1 MATLDWLP
9 TVEWSLKQFVDHAK
23 SVLSAREGDAVHR
36 FLQLVLAGKYVDPTS
51 GSRRV
56 RIIPRLDSEQLA
68 SLPLRATRDFDSLI
82 GITDDLP
89 FRRSIAVYPITN
101 FRDRLRKSNHL
112 TRSIKYQV
120 CVAQRALIEH

>member
-1 MATLDWLP
+1 MAPPPEWLP

-23 SVLSAREGDAVHR
+23 TVLFDREGDAIHR
-36 FLQLVLAGKYVDPTS
+36 FLQRVLAGKLVDHTG

-56 RIIPRLDSEQLA
+56 RINPLLDAELA
-68 SLPLRATRDFDSLI
+68 GSLPLRATRDFDSLI

-101 FRDRLRKSNHL
+101 FRDRLCKSNHL
-112 TRSIKYQV
+112 TRRIKYQA
-120 CVAQRALIEH
+120 CVV